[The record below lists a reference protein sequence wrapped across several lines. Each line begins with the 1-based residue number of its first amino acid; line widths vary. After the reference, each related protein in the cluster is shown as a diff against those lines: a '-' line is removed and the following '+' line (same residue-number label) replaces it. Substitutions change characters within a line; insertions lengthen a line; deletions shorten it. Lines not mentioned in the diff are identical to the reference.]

1 MRLPSL
7 FCLIATGLVLS
18 SACPTQAAELL
29 PADQDIPAVIDH
41 YIGEKLKSK
50 DAQPAPL
57 ASDLNIIRR
66 TTLDLAGR
74 IPTLAEVEDYLNSSA
89 SDKRQKLVERL
100 LASPDF
106 AFHQANELDAA
117 LMESFA
123 GDGEYLK
130 YLRQAAAEDRPWDQ
144 MFREMIA
151 GDETKEPEKHA
162 LTFLKKRVGD
172 ADRMT
177 NDTSR
182 VFFGVAVNCAQCHD
196 HPLVSDWKQ
205 EHYFGFK
212 SFFDRTYQTASK
224 NLAEKLSGEVK
235 FKTTDGTEKNASF
248 MFLTGAKVEEPKREV
263 SKEQR
268 KKEEELIKKAI
279 KDKNADPPQ
288 PEFSPRAE
296 LVKLALDEKNSR
308 FFSRN
313 IVNRLW
319 ARYFGRGLVH
329 PLDQLHSE
337 NPASHPELMAW
348 LTRDL
353 VEHGYHLKRLIRGM
367 VLSDAYARESRWTGE
382 GEAPRDYLFGMA
394 KPRVMTPKQYALSLY
409 IASASPEKYP
419 LDMKP
424 EDWAK
429 TRENLENAANG
440 LSKQMEYP
448 SEHFQVSVSEALYF
462 SNNDRMQNDFLRD
475 SGDKLVGYLKGK
487 DDPAEVLRTAFRVT
501 LNREPEPAE
510 VAAFQQYLDQ
520 RADRR
525 VEGLQQIVWA
535 LLTSPELRFNY

>member
-1 MRLPSL
+1 M
-7 FCLIATGLVLS
+7 
-18 SACPTQAAELL
+18 
-29 PADQDIPAVIDH
+29 D
-41 YIGEKLKSK
+41 
-50 DAQPAPL
+50 
-57 ASDLNIIRR
+57 
-66 TTLDLAGR
+66 
-74 IPTLAEVEDYLNSSA
+74 
-89 SDKRQKLVERL
+89 RL
-100 LASPDF
+100 LASPDY
-106 AFHQANELDAA
+106 AFHHANELEAA
-117 LMESFA
+117 LMESLA
-123 GDGEYLK
+123 GDGDFLK

-162 LTFLKKRVGD
+162 LTFLKKRIGD
-172 ADRMT
+172 ADQMT

-224 NLAEKLSGEVK
+224 TLAEKFSGEVK
-235 FKTTDGTEKNASF
+235 FKTTEGTEKNASF

-268 KKEEELIKKAI
+268 KQEEEQIKKAI
-279 KDKNADPPQ
+279 KDKDADPPQ

-348 LTRDL
+348 LTREL
-353 VEHGYHLKRLIRGM
+353 VEHGYHLKRLIRGI
-367 VLSDAYARESRWTGE
+367 VLSDAYARESRWTGKGE
-382 GEAPRDYLFGMA
+382 CPVGGPVRDGEAPRDDAQTICLL
-394 KPRVMTPKQYALSLY
+394 ALHRLGQPGK
-409 IASASPEKYP
+409 ISAGRE
-419 LDMKP
+419 
-424 EDWAK
+424 
-429 TRENLENAANG
+429 TRRLG
-440 LSKQMEYP
+440 Q
-448 SEHFQVSVSEALYF
+448 
-462 SNNDRMQNDFLRD
+462 
-475 SGDKLVGYLKGK
+475 
-487 DDPAEVLRTAFRVT
+487 DP
-501 LNREPEPAE
+501 REPGKRRQRIVET
-510 VAAFQQYLDQ
+510 DGISQ
-520 RADRR
+520 RAFPGQRER
-525 VEGLQQIVWA
+525 
-535 LLTSPELRFNY
+535 SPLSSATTTACKMIF

>member
-1 MRLPSL
+1 MRLSSL
-7 FCLIATGLVLS
+7 FCFIAGLVVS
-18 SACPTQAAELL
+18 SACPTQAADLL
-29 PADQDIPAVIDH
+29 PADREIPAVIDH
-41 YIGEKLKSK
+41 YIGEKLNAQ
-50 DAQPAPL
+50 DAKPAPL
-57 ASDLNIIRR
+57 ASDLNILRR

-74 IPTLAEVEDYLNSSA
+74 IPTLAEVEDYLSSSA
-89 SDKRQKLVERL
+89 TDKRQKLVDRL

-106 AFHQANELDAA
+106 AFHHANELDAA

-123 GDGEYLK
+123 GDGEFLK
-130 YLRQAAAEDRPWDQ
+130 YLRHAATEDRPWDQ
-144 MFREMIA
+144 MFREMIV
-151 GDETKEPEKHA
+151 GDEAKEPQKHA
-162 LTFLKKRVGD
+162 LTFLKKRIGD

-248 MFLTGAKVEEPKREV
+248 MFLTGAKVEEPQREV

-268 KKEEELIKKAI
+268 KKEEEQIKKAI
-279 KDKNADPPQ
+279 KDKDAEPPL

-319 ARYFGRGLVH
+319 ARYLGRGLVH

-337 NPASHPELMAW
+337 NPASHPELMDW

-353 VEHGYHLKRLIRGM
+353 VEHGYHLQRLIRGI
-367 VLSDAYARESRWTGE
+367 VLSDAYARESRWTGD
-382 GEAPRDYLFGMA
+382 GEAPLDFLFGMA

-419 LDMKP
+419 LDVKP

-429 TRENLENAANG
+429 TRESLENAANG
-440 LSKQMEYP
+440 LSNQMEYP

-487 DDPAEVLRTAFRVT
+487 DDPAEILRTAFRVT